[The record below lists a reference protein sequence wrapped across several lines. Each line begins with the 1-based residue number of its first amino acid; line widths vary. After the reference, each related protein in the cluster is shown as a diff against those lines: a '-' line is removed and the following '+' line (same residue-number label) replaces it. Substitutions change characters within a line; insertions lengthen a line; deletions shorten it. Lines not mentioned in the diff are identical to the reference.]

1 MHKVTIRRILTGA
14 LATVLTAAP
23 RLGYALAI
31 PAVVFVALSFV
42 PRQDE
47 ISVPIFMLTGI
58 ITLTMHTIVA
68 VTAHRIIILG
78 PTSVPIWGLNRWSMR
93 ETQFLLSLLTLG
105 FGVVMLVSVG
115 LILPQ
120 PVGIAL
126 AISIAIV
133 VVSCLSLVFP
143 SIAVGQPLTFKKAW
157 ALAQGN
163 IFPLVVCVWLFPIAI
178 SLPVGALS
186 MVPYTGPLVAI
197 LQLVANA
204 LTIAAL
210 SLAYTEIKK
219 TD

>member
-1 MHKVTIRRILTGA
+1 MHKVNIRRILTGA

-23 RLGYALAI
+23 RLAYALAI

-42 PRQDE
+42 QTQEE
-47 ISVPIFMLTGI
+47 ITAPIFMLTGL

-68 VTAHRIIILG
+68 VTTHRIIILG
-78 PTSVPIWGLNRWSMR
+78 PDSVSTWGLTRWSMR
-93 ETQFLLSLLTLG
+93 ETQFLLYLLSMG
-105 FGVVMLVSVG
+105 FGVVMLVSLG

-133 VVSCLSLVFP
+133 VVSCVSLVFP
-143 SIAVGQPLTFKKAW
+143 SIAVEQPLTFKAAW
-157 ALAQGN
+157 DLAQGN

-186 MVPYTGPLVAI
+186 MVAYTGPLVAI